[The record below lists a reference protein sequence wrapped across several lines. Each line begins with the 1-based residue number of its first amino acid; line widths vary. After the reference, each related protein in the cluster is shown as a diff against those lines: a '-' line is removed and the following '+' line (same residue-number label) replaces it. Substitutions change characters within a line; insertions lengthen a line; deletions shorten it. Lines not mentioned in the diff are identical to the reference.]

1 MVGAFQ
7 TADAQVGG
15 GVLYGQVLRYLHAE
29 IGPALVDP
37 TPGTGSGHL
46 FAAGCAITELVGW
59 MAHDAGGDDRARA
72 HFDRAFRLASAADHL
87 PLAANVCASMA
98 HLAGQLGEPGE
109 AIRIAGAG
117 LDRARPTGLRRL
129 AARLQAMRARGLAM
143 QGRRREC
150 SANLHAAAASL
161 EAADDETTP
170 AWVAPFDAG
179 SLAAETALCLAEL
192 GELAEAER
200 HARQV
205 IVLRPPA
212 RARSRA
218 FGQLT
223 LARVLLAAGRV
234 EEAAAQGSEVCAVLP
249 VLSSARVTQRCDR
262 LAAALE
268 PHRQVRAVADF
279 LGTLATTLSTDG
291 SAARRRPGWPV

>member
-1 MVGAFQ
+1 
-7 TADAQVGG
+7 
-15 GVLYGQVLRYLHAE
+15 
-29 IGPALVDP
+29 
-37 TPGTGSGHL
+37 
-46 FAAGCAITELVGW
+46 
-59 MAHDAGGDDRARA
+59 MAHDAGRDDRARA

-161 EAADDETTP
+161 EAADDETAP
-170 AWVAPFDAG
+170 EWVAPFDAG

-205 IVLRPPA
+205 IVLRTPA

-268 PHRQVRAVADF
+268 PHRRNRAVADF
-279 LGTLATTLSTDG
+279 LGTLATTRSTDG
-291 SAARRRPGWPV
+291 SAAGHQPGWPV

>member
-7 TADAQVGG
+7 TVDAQVGG
-15 GVLYGQVLRYLHAE
+15 GVLYGQVLHYLHAE

-37 TPGTGSGHL
+37 TPGTDSGHL

-59 MAHDAGGDDRARA
+59 MAHDAGRDDRARA

-161 EAADDETTP
+161 EAADDETAP
-170 AWVAPFDAG
+170 EWVAPFDAG

-205 IVLRPPA
+205 IVLRTPA
-212 RARSRA
+212 RARVRA
-218 FGQLT
+218 AHTGPG
-223 LARVLLAAGRV
+223 AAGGRPGRGGHR
-234 EEAAAQGSEVCAVLP
+234 AG
-249 VLSSARVTQRCDR
+249 QRGLR
-262 LAAALE
+262 GAPGAEFGAGRAALR
-268 PHRQVRAVADF
+268 PV
-279 LGTLATTLSTDG
+279 GG
-291 SAARRRPGWPV
+291 RPGAAPPSPGSRGLPRHAGHHPQH